1 MVQCLPFVFLI
12 PLSLQTFPEFSHL
25 FLSLRFRTACKCAAC
40 APIDPSPFSILLPL
54 QTKGSFQF
62 GPSGRGAEN
71 TQGAATDGAWEQW
84 AVPLGPGGAGRSLA
98 RPPLNLTP
106 VNFRTPQALPSATHA
121 CTPVSPHH
129 PHTGPAAMTPAPA
142 RLHRTSRC
150 SFI

>member
-12 PLSLQTFPEFSHL
+12 PSASRLFPEFSHIL
-25 FLSLRFRTACKCAAC
+25 LSLRFRTACKRAAC

-71 TQGAATDGAWEQW
+71 TQGAATDGTGSSGQS
-84 AVPLGPGGAGRSLA
+84 PLVPGGAGRSLA

-129 PHTGPAAMTPAPA
+129 PHTCPAPA
-142 RLHRTSRC
+142 REHLTLAHGQGRLC
-150 SFI
+150 V